1 MRDRQVSLLKG
12 STFIVSDR
20 LGDVTPRVGDPS
32 GLFYR
37 DMRHL
42 SRWQLRLN
50 GRELDA
56 LAAESLEYDEAIFY
70 LVEPTRSVY
79 RNPAMSL
86 IRRREV
92 GDGIRE
98 HLELINHGQHE
109 VHVEITILFDADF
122 ADLFEVKDELTKRGQ
137 LYRHRVPHGVT
148 LGYVRDHTTV
158 VGGGPHGAV
167 GSAAAI
173 PEGLWRRET
182 YIHAPGAYFTEQ
194 SLTFRVQLPPR
205 TTWSQTV
212 SVTVGTARDEP
223 VPQRIHRPDMPA
235 SLDEWLAAA
244 PTMDTDWHELRQ
256 VYRRSLIDLAA
267 LRFYPESVPDASLP
281 AAGLPWF
288 MALFGR
294 DSLITSYQA
303 IPFAPELARTTLLA
317 LGAHQA
323 TGWDDFRDA
332 EPGKILHELR
342 HGELAVF
349 GERPHSPYFGSADAT
364 PLFLVVLDEYE
375 RWTGDVE
382 TVRRLEGSAR
392 AALEWIERYG
402 DLDADGYIEYRSRNP
417 HTGLSNQCWKDSDN
431 SIVYP
436 DGRLAPL
443 PRACCEIQGYAY
455 DARIRTARLAREVWG
470 DPGLADR
477 LERDAAALKAAFNA
491 DFWLPDQGFYALALD
506 GDKAPVPTLTS
517 NIGHLLWSGIVPDDR
532 VESVVDHLMSEQM
545 FSGWGV
551 RTLADGQ
558 PAYSPIEYHNG
569 TVWPHDTALV
579 AAGLARYGRRH
590 EANRLAVA
598 LLEAAP
604 HFQHRLPEA
613 FAGYPRAMTRV
624 PVEYPSACS
633 PQAWAAGAP
642 LLLMRVML
650 GLEPTPAGLT
660 VRPHLPAQI
669 NRLILRGLPGR
680 WGRADA
686 VAVRGPTI

>member
-1 MRDRQVSLLKG
+1 VGDRQVSILKG
-12 STFIVSDR
+12 SAFIVSDR
-20 LGDVTPRVGDPS
+20 VGDVTPRVGDPS

-56 LAAESLEYDEAIFY
+56 LAAESLEYDEAVFY
-70 LVEPTRSVY
+70 LVEPTGSVY

-92 GDGIRE
+92 GDGMRE
-98 HLELINHGQHE
+98 HLELINHGRHE

-122 ADLFEVKDELTKRGQ
+122 ADLFEVKDELAKRGE

-148 LGYVRDHTTV
+148 LGYARDDPATR
-158 VGGGPHGAV
+158 
-167 GSAAAI
+167 S
-173 PEGLWRRET
+173 EEFRRET
-182 YIHAPGAYFTEQ
+182 YIRAPEAFFTEQ
-194 SLTFRVQLPPR
+194 SLTFRIRLAAR
-205 TTWSQTV
+205 GSWNQTV
-212 SVTVGTARDEP
+212 SVAVGTARDEP
-223 VPQRIHRPDMPA
+223 APQRIHRVDMPA
-235 SLDEWLAAA
+235 SLEEWLAAA
-244 PTMDTDWHELRQ
+244 PKVDTDWHELRQ
-256 VYRRSLIDLAA
+256 VYRRSLVDLAA

-375 RWTGDVE
+375 RWTGDAE

-402 DLDADGYIEYRSRNP
+402 DLDGDGYIEYRSRNP
-417 HTGLSNQCWKDSDN
+417 RTGLANQCWKDSDN
-431 SIVYP
+431 SVSYP

-443 PRACCEIQGYAY
+443 PRACCEIQGYGY
-455 DARIRTARLAREVWG
+455 DARVRTARLAREVWG
-470 DPGLADR
+470 DTGLSDR
-477 LERDAAALKAAFNA
+477 LEKDAAALKAAFNR
-491 DFWLPDQGFYALALD
+491 DFWLPDLGFYALALD
-506 GDKAPVPTLTS
+506 GDKTPVPTLTS
-517 NIGHLLWSGIVPDDR
+517 NIGHLLWSGIVPDER
-532 VESVVDHLMSEQM
+532 VESVVNHLMGEQM

-558 PAYSPIEYHNG
+558 PVYSPIEYHNG
-569 TVWPHDTALV
+569 TVWPHDTAMV

-633 PQAWAAGAP
+633 PQAWASGAP

-650 GLEPTPAGLT
+650 GLEPTPAGLN
-660 VRPHLPAQI
+660 VRPHLPAQV
-669 NRLILRGLPGR
+669 NRLVLRGLPGR

-686 VAVRGPTI
+686 VAVRE